1 MDAKTAFDILRHYV
15 GSFGTIGC
23 EYWSDKDREKATEAL
38 DFLEENAEFEE
49 EFEEDSDDDYWW
61 ENMF

>member
-1 MDAKTAFDILRHYV
+1 MSDLSEQLV
-15 GSFGTIGC
+15 VNIGLI
-23 EYWSDKDREKATEAL
+23 DKDREKATEAL

-49 EFEEDSDDDYWW
+49 DSDDDYWW